1 MGWGEF
7 FGGIGKILGKLP
19 IQERKERWRNE
30 IDNLKKEKND
40 LFLKKPTPKTAR
52 RMVAIDDRVNYL
64 EQLCKNET

>member
-19 IQERKERWRNE
+19 IQDRKERWRNE
-30 IDNLKKEKND
+30 IDNLKKERNEI
-40 LFLKKPTPKTAR
+40 LNKKPTQKTAN
-52 RMVAIDDRVNYL
+52 RMSVINNRIEYL